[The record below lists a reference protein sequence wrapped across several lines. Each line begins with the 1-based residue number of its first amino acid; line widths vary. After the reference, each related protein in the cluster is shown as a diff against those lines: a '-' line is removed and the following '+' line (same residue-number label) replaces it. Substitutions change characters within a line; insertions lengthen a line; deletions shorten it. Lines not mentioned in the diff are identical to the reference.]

1 MGLSMLN
8 RVAQVLGIFLFLC
21 GTAHADA
28 GKFTLLPKGGTVP
41 FEATCFDN
49 EATARLLTWKEFLV
63 LEQQSLCEFQ
73 KERMSLDYDLIID
86 NLNIT
91 LDETKVRY
99 QVEMDTRDEEI
110 EELRKIIKKNRRMN
124 IPAVVLTSVAV
135 GIAVGVGATYV
146 ID

>member
-1 MGLSMLN
+1 ML
-8 RVAQVLGIFLFLC
+8 
-21 GTAHADA
+21 
-28 GKFTLLPKGGTVP
+28 
-41 FEATCFDN
+41 
-49 EATARLLTWKEFLV
+49 
-63 LEQQSLCEFQ
+63 
-73 KERMSLDYDLIID
+73 ID

>member
-1 MGLSMLN
+1 M
-8 RVAQVLGIFLFLC
+8 
-21 GTAHADA
+21 
-28 GKFTLLPKGGTVP
+28 
-41 FEATCFDN
+41 
-49 EATARLLTWKEFLV
+49 TWKEFLV

-73 KERMSLDYDLIID
+73 KERMSLDYDLIVD

-135 GIAVGVGATYV
+135 GIVVGVGATYV